1 MYKGHNYS
9 INRRR
14 RIRVVFEL
22 RSWKDQNY
30 YEILE
35 VNPQASDDEIRIA
48 YEKLK
53 TIYNP
58 GSPGIY
64 ALFSPEEVKDI
75 LIKVEEA
82 YRVLSNLRNRKDYD
96 RMLKEEGEK
105 VVVPA
110 PIPVAS
116 DRSLE
121 PDELREALGS
131 QEIIFSGES
140 LRKIREFLALSLDD
154 VAKETR
160 IGKNNL
166 QVIEEE
172 NIQAFPAPIY
182 LKGFLRSYAKSLG
195 LDPYRVTSE
204 YLERIAKKGY
214 QWD

>member
-1 MYKGHNYS
+1 
-9 INRRR
+9 
-14 RIRVVFEL
+14 VVLEL

-35 VNPQASDDEIRIA
+35 VSPQASDEEIRIA

-64 ALFSPEEVKDI
+64 ALFSPEEVQDI

-96 RMLKEEGEK
+96 RMLKEEGEM
-105 VVVPA
+105 VIVPP
-110 PIPVAS
+110 PIPSAPH
-116 DRSLE
+116 RSLD
-121 PDELREALGS
+121 PDELKEALGS
-131 QEIIFSGES
+131 QEIMFSGES
-140 LRKIREFLALSLDD
+140 LRKIREFLKLSLDD
-154 VAKETR
+154 VARETK
-160 IGKNNL
+160 IGKNAL

-204 YLERIAKKGY
+204 YLERIMEKGY

>member
-1 MYKGHNYS
+1 
-9 INRRR
+9 
-14 RIRVVFEL
+14 
-22 RSWKDQNY
+22 
-30 YEILE
+30 
-35 VNPQASDDEIRIA
+35 
-48 YEKLK
+48 
-53 TIYNP
+53 
-58 GSPGIY
+58 
-64 ALFSPEEVKDI
+64 
-75 LIKVEEA
+75 
-82 YRVLSNLRNRKDYD
+82 
-96 RMLKEEGEK
+96 MLKEEGEK

-172 NIQAFPAPIY
+172 NIQAFPAPIC

>member
-1 MYKGHNYS
+1 
-9 INRRR
+9 
-14 RIRVVFEL
+14 VVFEL

-172 NIQAFPAPIY
+172 NIQAFPAPIC
-182 LKGFLRSYAKSLG
+182 LKGFLRSYAKCLG

>member
-1 MYKGHNYS
+1 M
-9 INRRR
+9 
-14 RIRVVFEL
+14 VFEL

-182 LKGFLRSYAKSLG
+182 LKGFLRSYAKCLG